1 MRDKDKAKEYYK
13 KYYAENKEKLK
24 EKGRRYCSEN
34 KEKIK
39 KYAKEYQQKNRENLC
54 KKSREYQADN
64 KEKLLTN
71 NILNKEENKEELA
84 KKKQVFLANYNQMVR
99 KKLEKK
105 CIKCEKEKPFNRFL
119 VRELRSGNLA
129 IRNVCRDCI
138 NLRNYYSQL
147 TAEQKKIHHERA
159 KQWAIEF
166 VEEAT
171 RRGYKN
177 GWDADYCLLGW
188 LHDEWQVAVREEIA
202 EEFGTMMVEAAAKA
216 GEHFNF
222 NIKIGAE
229 YKVGSN
235 WAECH

>member
-24 EKGRRYCSEN
+24 EKGRRYFSEN

-129 IRNVCRDCI
+129 IRNVCKDCC
-138 NLRNYYSQL
+138 NPKNYYSKL
-147 TAEQKKIHHERA
+147 TEDQKKIHQQRA
-159 KQWAIEF
+159 KQWAVDNRARSLFLKKRSRVKNKVSIAAYCKKNRLELRDPYIIESLKRGCNLKAKDIPKSLIL
-166 VEEAT
+166 VE
-171 RRGYKN
+171 RIQIQIKN
-177 GWDADYCLLGW
+177 HLK
-188 LHDEWQVAVREEIA
+188 EIR
-202 EEFGTMMVEAAAKA
+202 K
-216 GEHFNF
+216 
-222 NIKIGAE
+222 
-229 YKVGSN
+229 
-235 WAECH
+235 